1 MNKVAVVTGGVRR
14 LGRQISY
21 FLAAEGY
28 SLALIYNSSKDEEL
42 KKTSG
47 FLKSKKVDF
56 KLYKCDL
63 RNLPQVKKTI
73 AKIGSDFKKF
83 DLLVNNSGMITKID
97 FRKITPK
104 LFEDTLNLN
113 LRAALFVS
121 QYSLK
126 YLMKSHAPLIINMA
140 SLGGMQNWNNFIPYS
155 LSKTAL
161 IKLTYLLAKELAPKV
176 RVNAISPGTIVI
188 EGEKAGT
195 PGIINVEKIPLKK
208 YGSSKDII
216 SAVKFIIDNGYLT
229 GHVIPVDGGRL
240 LNN

>member
-14 LGRQISY
+14 LGRHISY
-21 FLAAEGY
+21 FLADSGY

-42 KKTSG
+42 KKTSDY
-47 FLKSKKVDF
+47 LKSKKAKF
-56 KLYKCDL
+56 KFYKCDL

-73 AKIGSDFKKF
+73 TKIGSDFKKI
-83 DLLVNNSGMITKID
+83 DMLVNNSGMITRVD
-97 FRKITPK
+97 FTKITPK
-104 LFEDTLNLN
+104 LFEDTINLN

-121 QYSLK
+121 QYSIK
-126 YLMKSHAPLIINMA
+126 YLKRSKAPLIINLA
-140 SLGGMQNWNNFIPYS
+140 SLGGMQNWSTFIPYS

-176 RVNAISPGTIVI
+176 RVNAISPGTIFI

-195 PGIINVEKIPLKK
+195 PGIINVDKIPLKK

-216 SAVKFIIDNGYLT
+216 SAVKFIIECEYLT
-229 GHVIPVDGGRL
+229 GHVIPIDGGRL